1 MYSLKTNDKG
11 YTELSGSIVHQNVTE
26 IEDQAILILN
36 SQQQMTLCLSNINH
50 FDSSIVALL
59 LSLQRIAVRKNK
71 EFYILLQQHNLEML
85 LKSYKVY
92 ELFTYLN

>member
-50 FDSSIVALL
+50 FDNFIFYCCFIIITTENSS
-59 LSLQRIAVRKNK
+59 SEK
-71 EFYILLQQHNLEML
+71 
-85 LKSYKVY
+85 
-92 ELFTYLN
+92 